1 MAVTGKFR
9 RAPDQSCSC
18 CTIAN
23 VHINNE
29 CAKRTSV
36 CIALLLLV
44 RDFWLKLGAVV
55 LTGDFYKAVGR
66 ETPSGDGERRTSQME
81 AAFRHTNIPRPTG
94 GVTPLWDPGGEHNG
108 KKWPDCCGFV
118 VLPESQ
124 SQWLNPRHGS
134 IDVVLAGT
142 QARCIPCGLKVAP
155 EDCTVH
161 QEVSDWRRTCA
172 SEKVAVGHLGRP
184 PSMAYF

>member
-9 RAPDQSCSC
+9 RAPDESCSY

-23 VHINNE
+23 AHINNE

-36 CIALLLLV
+36 CIALLFLV
-44 RDFWLKLGAVV
+44 RDFCLKLGAVV
-55 LTGDFYKAVGR
+55 LTGDFNKAVGR

-81 AAFRHTNIPRPTG
+81 AAFRHANIPWPSG

-124 SQWLNPRHGS
+124 SQWLKPRHGS
-134 IDVVLAGT
+134 IDVVLVA
-142 QARCIPCGLKVAP
+142 IGLKATDQTWLYEQWLHLKFAVRKRRR
-155 EDCTVH
+155 D
-161 QEVSDWRRTCA
+161 VSPANSKSRQKIVLYT
-172 SEKVAVGHLGRP
+172 KK
-184 PSMAYF
+184 

>member
-1 MAVTGKFR
+1 MWSPNTIAPCSSTRIPSNTTSPVARFEFHVRCVTRHGLLEGMAVTGKFR
-9 RAPDQSCSC
+9 RAPDQSCSY

-44 RDFWLKLGAVV
+44 RDFWFKLGAVV
-55 LTGDFYKAVGR
+55 LTGDFHKAVGR

-81 AAFRHTNIPRPTG
+81 AAFRHTNIPWPTG

-118 VLPESQ
+118 VLPES
-124 SQWLNPRHGS
+124 
-134 IDVVLAGT
+134 
-142 QARCIPCGLKVAP
+142 
-155 EDCTVH
+155 
-161 QEVSDWRRTCA
+161 
-172 SEKVAVGHLGRP
+172 
-184 PSMAYF
+184 